1 MKPQQLRLNY
11 KRQKLARQ
19 YARLMM
25 RLSLVESAVVG
36 AIFLALLFSGLSVML
51 GHFLTFPQPWAS
63 ALYFVILVVGLGI
76 ILMPLNYYQGF
87 VLSHRF
93 GLSCQKLSAWLAD
106 RGKAA
111 ALSFL
116 LGLALVIVVYW
127 LLKYFPGSW
136 WLWAAILLVL
146 VSLLLSRLMPTLL
159 LGMFFKLEPLADKK
173 LKRRLTNLAKR
184 ARAPILGVYT
194 MNLSSKSTTANAM
207 LAGLGRTRRIIL
219 TDTLL
224 QKYTPDEVEVVLAH
238 ELGHHI
244 HKDVPKL
251 IAVQAAMIFV
261 GLYLANLVLRASLV
275 PFGFEGVAD
284 AAALPVLFLSVAV
297 LTMIVMPFT
306 NAYSRHAEAAA
317 DQAAIELTDK
327 PQAFVS
333 AMTRLT
339 NQNLSV
345 ANPNRWVEL
354 LFYDHPSYTKRV
366 NSAKRYGIKLAK
378 EASH

>member
-1 MKPQQLRLNY
+1 MQQNRPRLNSR
-11 KRQKLARQ
+11 RQKLARQ
-19 YARLMM
+19 YARLMR
-25 RLSLVESAVVG
+25 RLSLIQSAVVG
-36 AIFLALLFSGLSVML
+36 AIFLALIFSGLSVKL

-63 ALYFVILVVGLGI
+63 ALYFIILVVGLGLV
-76 ILMPLNYYQGF
+76 LMPLNYYQGF
-87 VLSHRF
+87 ILPRRF
-93 GLSCQKLSAWLAD
+93 GLSHQKFNAWLAD
-106 RGKAA
+106 RGKAVA
-111 ALSFL
+111 FSFL

-127 LLKYFPGSW
+127 LLKYFPGTW
-136 WLWAAILLVL
+136 WLWVAIVLIL
-146 VSLLLSRLMPTLL
+146 VSLLLSRLTPTLL
-159 LGMFFKLEPLADKK
+159 LSLFFKLEPLDDKK

-184 ARAPILGVYT
+184 ARAPILGVFT
-194 MNLSSKSTTANAM
+194 INLSSKSTTANAM

-238 ELGHHI
+238 ELGHHV

-251 IAVQAAMIFV
+251 IAAQAAMILV

-275 PFGFEGVAD
+275 PFGFNGVAD
-284 AAALPVLFLSVAV
+284 AAALPLLFLSVAV
-297 LTMIVMPFT
+297 LTVIATPFINT
-306 NAYSRHAEAAA
+306 YSRRVEASA
-317 DQAAIELTDK
+317 DEASVELTHK

>member
-1 MKPQQLRLNY
+1 MQPKQPRLNY
-11 KRQKLARQ
+11 RRQKLARQ
-19 YARLMM
+19 YARFMM
-25 RLSLVESAVVG
+25 RLSLVQSAVVG
-36 AIFLALLFSGLSVML
+36 VIFLALLFSGLSVML
-51 GHFLTFPQPWAS
+51 GHFLAFPQPWAS
-63 ALYFVILVVGLGI
+63 TLYFVILAVGLGI
-76 ILMPLNYYQGF
+76 ILLPLNYYQGF
-87 VLSHRF
+87 VLPHRF
-93 GLSCQKLSAWLAD
+93 GLSHQKLSAWLAD
-106 RGKAA
+106 RGKAG

-116 LGLALVIVVYW
+116 LGLVLVIVVYW
-127 LLKYFPGSW
+127 LLEYFPGTW

-146 VSLLLSRLMPTLL
+146 VSLLLSRLTPTLL
-159 LGMFFKLEPLADKK
+159 LGIFFKLEPLADKR
-173 LKRRLTNLAKR
+173 LKRRLINLTKR

-224 QKYTPDEVEVVLAH
+224 QKYMPDEVEVVLAH
-238 ELGHHI
+238 ELGHHM

-261 GLYLANLVLRASLV
+261 GLYVSNLVLRASIV
-275 PFGFEGVAD
+275 PFGFNGIAD

-297 LTMIVMPFT
+297 LTMIVTPFT
-306 NAYSRHAEAAA
+306 NAYSRHVEAAA
-317 DQAAIELTDK
+317 DEAAIELTDK
-327 PQAFVS
+327 PRAFVS

-345 ANPNRWVEL
+345 ANPSRWVEL

-366 NSAKRYGIKLAK
+366 NSARHYAHKLIK
-378 EASH
+378 EAAD

>member
-1 MKPQQLRLNY
+1 MQQNRPRLNSR
-11 KRQKLARQ
+11 RQKLARQ
-19 YARLMM
+19 YARLMR
-25 RLSLVESAVVG
+25 RLSLIQSAVVG
-36 AIFLALLFSGLSVML
+36 AIFLALIFSGLSVKL

-63 ALYFVILVVGLGI
+63 ALYFIILAVGLGLV
-76 ILMPLNYYQGF
+76 LMPLNYYQGF
-87 VLSHRF
+87 ILPRRF
-93 GLSCQKLSAWLAD
+93 GLSHQKFNAWLAD
-106 RGKAA
+106 RGKAVA
-111 ALSFL
+111 FSFL
-116 LGLALVIVVYW
+116 LGLALVIVVYC
-127 LLKYFPGSW
+127 LLKYFPGTW
-136 WLWAAILLVL
+136 WLWVAIVLIL
-146 VSLLLSRLMPTLL
+146 VSLLLSRLTPTLL
-159 LGMFFKLEPLADKK
+159 LSLFFKLEPLDDKK

-184 ARAPILGVYT
+184 ARAPILGVFT
-194 MNLSSKSTTANAM
+194 INLSSKSTTANAM

-238 ELGHHI
+238 ELGHHV

-251 IAVQAAMIFV
+251 IAAQAAMILV

-275 PFGFEGVAD
+275 PFGFNGVAD
-284 AAALPVLFLSVAV
+284 AAALPLLFLSVAV
-297 LTMIVMPFT
+297 LTVIATLFINT
-306 NAYSRHAEAAA
+306 YSRRVEASA
-317 DQAAIELTDK
+317 DEAAIELTDK

-354 LFYDHPSYTKRV
+354 LFCDHPSYTKRV
-366 NSAKRYGIKLAK
+366 NSAKRYGIKLDK

>member
-1 MKPQQLRLNY
+1 MQPKQPRLNY
-11 KRQKLARQ
+11 RRQKLARQ
-19 YARLMM
+19 YARFMM
-25 RLSLVESAVVG
+25 RLSLVQSAVVG
-36 AIFLALLFSGLSVML
+36 VIFLALLFSGLSVML
-51 GHFLTFPQPWAS
+51 GHFLAFPQPWAS
-63 ALYFVILVVGLGI
+63 TLYFVILAVGLGI
-76 ILMPLNYYQGF
+76 ILLPLNYYQGF
-87 VLSHRF
+87 VLPHRF
-93 GLSCQKLSAWLAD
+93 GLSHQKLSAWLAD
-106 RGKAA
+106 RGKAG

-116 LGLALVIVVYW
+116 LGLVLVIVVYW
-127 LLKYFPGSW
+127 LLEYFPGTW

-146 VSLLLSRLMPTLL
+146 VSLLLSRLTPTLL
-159 LGMFFKLEPLADKK
+159 LGIFFKLEPLADKR

-224 QKYTPDEVEVVLAH
+224 QKYMPDEVEVVLAH
-238 ELGHHI
+238 ELGHHM

-261 GLYLANLVLRASLV
+261 GLYVSNLVLRASIV
-275 PFGFEGVAD
+275 PFGFNGIAD

-297 LTMIVMPFT
+297 LTMIVTPFT
-306 NAYSRHAEAAA
+306 NAYSRHVEAAA
-317 DQAAIELTDK
+317 DEAAIELTDK
-327 PQAFVS
+327 PRAFVS

-345 ANPNRWVEL
+345 ANPSRWVEL

-366 NSAKRYGIKLAK
+366 NSARHYAHKLIK
-378 EASH
+378 EAAD

>member
-1 MKPQQLRLNY
+1 MQPKQPRLNSR
-11 KRQKLARQ
+11 RQKLARQ

-25 RLSLVESAVVG
+25 RLSLVQSTVVG
-36 AIFLALLFSGLSVML
+36 AIFLALLFSGFSVKL
-51 GHFLTFPQPWAS
+51 GHFLAFPQPWAS
-63 ALYFVILVVGLGI
+63 AVYFIILVAGLGI

-87 VLSHRF
+87 ILPHRF
-93 GLSCQKLSAWLAD
+93 GLSHHKLSGWLVD
-106 RGKAA
+106 RGKAF

-127 LLKYFPGSW
+127 LLKYLPGSW
-136 WLWAAILLVL
+136 WLWAAIVVVL
-146 VSLLLSRLMPTLL
+146 VSLILSRLTPTLL
-159 LGMFFKLEPLADKK
+159 LGIFFKLEPLADKR
-173 LKRRLTNLAKR
+173 LKRRLINLAKR
-184 ARAPILGVYT
+184 AKAPTLGVYT

-224 QKYTPDEVEVVLAH
+224 QKYTPDEIEVVLAH

-251 IAVQAAMIFV
+251 IAVQAAIIFL
-261 GLYLANLVLRASLV
+261 GLFLSSLILRASMM
-275 PFGFEGVAD
+275 PFGFNGVAD
-284 AAALPVLFLSVAV
+284 AAALPLLFLSVAV
-297 LTMIVMPFT
+297 LTMTVTPFV
-306 NAYSRHAEAAA
+306 NAYSRHVEAAA
-317 DQAAIELTDK
+317 DEAAIELTDK
-327 PQAFVS
+327 PRAFVS

-345 ANPNRWVEL
+345 ANPSRWVEL

-366 NSAKRYGIKLAK
+366 NSARRYAHKLIK
-378 EASH
+378 EAAD